1 MKNKS
6 QKGSS
11 LMVVFIICI
20 VIGILLSTTFIVT
33 GNYSRSVMQRKK
45 SLQESVCAKCVVEE
59 EDPSESVKPN
69 EPERPVE

>member
-1 MKNKS
+1 MKIKS

-11 LMVVFIICI
+11 LIIVFIICT

-45 SLQESVCAKCVVEE
+45 SLQESVCAKCVIDEE
-59 EDPSESVKPN
+59 ETVEPSEPGEPV
-69 EPERPVE
+69 EPE